1 MIGTDGG
8 GVYGSIFYYSMT
20 IAYVGSAFF
29 IFIYLYRSG
38 KLNMDESPKNQMM
51 QPENENVNDDE
62 PQNRSQKGA

>member
-29 IFIYLYRSG
+29 IFIYLYRAG
-38 KLNMDESPKNQMM
+38 KLNMDESPKNEMM
-51 QPENENVNDDE
+51 FPDKEDVNAIK
-62 PQNRSQKGA
+62 NRSQNIDL